1 MGRGWRVLDAPVA
14 AVLRLLLGVLLC
26 CCVAP
31 CAFGQGVADSG
42 ADVEL
47 NVGDGSGVVESPLS
61 AESDVGDGSGAV
73 ESPLS
78 AETDVGDRPG
88 RRNAWGDAEGSGEL
102 SERDAALPNGATEA
116 SIQRGIPVR
125 SPWARLAEWE
135 WEHVEPLMARLGL
148 RPVHAPNGLTVCEVT
163 IETDE
168 VFDPEDVFP
177 MFLNSL
183 HVVSRES
190 VVRGALTFEQGDPFT
205 ELMYRDSERQLR
217 NPSQYSIVLVLPVE
231 GESTAAGCVDIL
243 VVTKD
248 VWSLTPTWFFTT
260 AGVLTGVQVGLVE
273 TNFLGL
279 NDQLAATF
287 NWGLGSWTLGPRYYS
302 PRIGGTRWQIS
313 EAFDAIHDRELN
325 EYEGFAQQLV
335 VSRPLYESHVPLGWR
350 FEVGG
355 SSRIVRRFEG
365 SEIRTYD
372 APETGEVESIDERWR
387 ERTVS
392 VSGEA
397 TRSYGVAVKHNV
409 SMGLS
414 VSARDAEALPYER
427 LSEPALRSFE
437 DARLPREER
446 VVGPGVGYE
455 VYRNRWMTVR
465 NVRTFGVGEEVRL
478 GYYGSL
484 GVRYSE
490 PGLGA
495 TARFGRVTSLLGY
508 RVRVMGDG
516 WISGQ
521 VEQSVRVEE
530 RPLASVSDVTT
541 SGELRMVSGLT
552 AAGRLVMRFS
562 GVRLGRNEGNVQVL
576 LGGDT
581 GLRGY
586 PNGYLQ
592 SERYVLWNV
601 EWRTRSVEV
610 LRTRL
615 GLVFFGDAAATLDD
629 TRNMRYKAALGL
641 GVRWMIPQLGT
652 EVRALDIGFPLD
664 PSRWQSLGNGPARF
678 PQPVISI
685 TFGQVF

>member
-1 MGRGWRVLDAPVA
+1 MTHAPVTA
-14 AVLRLLLGVLLC
+14 MCSLLLGVLFSLC
-26 CCVAP
+26 LAP
-31 CAFGQGVADSG
+31 EAFGQGVVDSS
-42 ADVEL
+42 ADVESHA
-47 NVGDGSGVVESPLS
+47 GAGSGVVESPS
-61 AESDVGDGSGAV
+61 AAETDAGAGSGAV
-73 ESPLS
+73 ESPS
-78 AETDVGDRPG
+78 AAEPDVGDG
-88 RRNAWGDAEGSGEL
+88 SGQLDAFGDGEGSGEL
-102 SERDAALPNGATEA
+102 SERDAALPSGATEA
-116 SIQRGIPVR
+116 SIQRGIPAR

-135 WEHVEPLMARLGL
+135 WGHVEPLMAGLGL

-190 VVRGALTFEQGDPFT
+190 VVRSALTFEQGDRFT

-231 GESTAAGCVDIL
+231 GESTAVGCVDIL

-313 EAFDAIHDRELN
+313 ESFDAIHDRELN

-335 VSRPLYESHVPLGWR
+335 VSRPLYESHVPSGWR
-350 FEVGG
+350 FEAGG
-355 SSRIVRRFEG
+355 SSRIVRRFQG

-372 APETGEVESIDERWR
+372 APETGEVERIDERWR
-387 ERTVS
+387 ERTLS

-414 VSARDAEALPYER
+414 LSARDAEALPYER
-427 LSEPALRSFE
+427 WSEQALRSFE
-437 DARLPREER
+437 GARLPREER

-490 PGLGA
+490 PALGA
-495 TARFGRVTSLLGY
+495 TARFGRVTSILGY

-521 VEQSVRVEE
+521 LEQSVRVEE
-530 RPLASVSDVTT
+530 RPVASVSDVTT

-552 AAGRLVMRFS
+552 PAGRLVMRFS

-576 LGGDT
+576 VGGDT

-586 PNGYLQ
+586 PNGFLQ

-601 EWRTRSVEV
+601 EWRTRSVEL

-615 GLVFFGDAAATLDD
+615 GLVFFGDAIATLDEMPD
-629 TRNMRYKAALGL
+629 MQYRAALGL

-664 PSRWQSLGNGPARF
+664 PSRWQALGNGPARF